1 MAWQDELKN
10 LDGEL
15 SAGRITS
22 DEHRRRRDEIL
33 ATASSSAVGI
43 RRPVT
48 RPVQPAQAAEP
59 PQAAQ
64 SATNGQS
71 ESGTDASQPV
81 DTGSAS
87 PPSTPPTS
95 TDPGNRPVEE
105 PAARPGWVAQLPG
118 PIQQPNAG
126 PGSAPPAL
134 PRRQPGQH
142 FQLPARDTSPQ
153 GKQGSEVFARATSR
167 QSGWIFL
174 VAGALAVVLVAVV
187 VWSFILPDG
196 EDPASLGA
204 QPSEELSLD
213 QLPNP
218 TDRTL
223 TTSGELTIDQ
233 AQLEAIVKPDEAAYL
248 SKAGAEKIYYRQVN
262 AQNVGYQIFAIQ
274 AANPESGRILVSDVV
289 NRGKQLGMADAV
301 VDGVPPG
308 VTVTRAT
315 SGTAV
320 IFEAVYQA
328 GRTVVRIVVG
338 QPDQADEQLLAAALK
353 HSVGLVT
360 DSIDPS

>member
-33 ATASSSAVGI
+33 AAASSSAVGV
-43 RRPVT
+43 RRPISG
-48 RPVQPAQAAEP
+48 PVQR
-59 PQAAQ
+59 
-64 SATNGQS
+64 SGNGQP
-71 ESGTDASQPV
+71 ESGSGDSQSVDA
-81 DTGSAS
+81 GSA
-87 PPSTPPTS
+87 PPPNPPTPTPAS
-95 TDPGNRPVEE
+95 DQGSAPPEE
-105 PAARPGWVAQLPG
+105 PAAKPGWVAQPPD
-118 PIQQPNAG
+118 PIQPPVAVLG
-126 PGSAPPAL
+126 PSVPAL

-142 FQLPARDTSPQ
+142 FQLPVSGNSVSA
-153 GKQGSEVFARATSR
+153 KQGGEVFATATSR

-174 VAGALAVVLVAVV
+174 VAIALAVVLVAVF
-187 VWSFILPDG
+187 VWTLILPGWD
-196 EDPASLGA
+196 DQAATGA
-204 QPSEELSLD
+204 RPSEELSLD

-223 TTSGELTIDQ
+223 TTAGELTVDQ

-248 SKAGAEKIYYRQVN
+248 SKAGTEKIYYRAVN

-274 AANPESGRILVSDVV
+274 AVNPDSGRILASDVV
-289 NRGKQLGMADAV
+289 NRGKQLGMADTAI
-301 VDGVPPG
+301 DGVPPG

-360 DSIDPS
+360 DSIDPN

>member
-15 SAGRITS
+15 SAGRITG

-33 ATASSSAVGI
+33 AAASSSAVGL
-43 RRPVT
+43 RRPIS
-48 RPVQPAQAAEP
+48 RPAQP
-59 PQAAQ
+59 
-64 SATNGQS
+64 SGNGQS
-71 ESGTDASQPV
+71 EAGSDDSQPV
-81 DTGSAS
+81 DTGSTPAPS
-87 PPSTPPTS
+87 SQPPNPQPPSAPAVAPEHGS
-95 TDPGNRPVEE
+95 AAPEE
-105 PAARPGWVAQLPG
+105 AKPGWVAQLPG
-118 PIQQPNAG
+118 PVQQPIAG
-126 PGSAPPAL
+126 PGPSAPPL

-142 FQLPARDTSPQ
+142 FQLPPKVTSASA
-153 GKQGSEVFARATSR
+153 KQGGEVFATATTR
-167 QSGWIFL
+167 RSGWVFL
-174 VAGALAVVLVAVV
+174 VAGALAVILVALLGWTV
-187 VWSFILPDG
+187 ILPAGDDQAATG
-196 EDPASLGA
+196 GRPA
-204 QPSEELSLD
+204 EELSLD

-223 TTSGELTIDQ
+223 TTSGELTVDQ
-233 AQLEAIVKPDEAAYL
+233 AQLEAVVKPDEAAYL
-248 SKAGAEKIYYRQVN
+248 SKAGTEKIYYRAVN

-274 AANPESGRILVSDVV
+274 AANPESGRVLVADVI
-289 NRGKQLGMADAV
+289 NRGKQLGMADTTI
-301 VDGVPPG
+301 DGVPPG
-308 VTVTRAT
+308 VTVTRAI